1 MLLIT
6 GGTGFIGNLLIRH
19 LSSLGYPIKLL
30 IRPSK
35 TTPNLPKGLPLDVAV
50 AGFNDEK
57 GLRAAMKDVD
67 IIYHL
72 AGAETQGRLAQL
84 TEVDIQG
91 TQALVRAAAQ
101 ARISRFFYLSHLGA
115 DRASAFPLFKAKA
128 IAEHH
133 IMNSGIP
140 YTIFR
145 SGMVYGEGDHFTT
158 SLAVLMK
165 MSPFFVLLPNEGA
178 SLLQPIWIED
188 LVTVLAWSLDMPETL
203 NQTVEIGGPE
213 YLSLKQICSLILDA
227 IQIKRHFINSSPLF
241 LNVLTELMEMV
252 KPNFPTTVFW
262 MDYLAGNRT
271 TNVDVLPRMFNLL
284 PAKMSQRLGYLEGQA
299 FKKNW
304 RKLRDQRKRT
314 PIQWD

>member
-1 MLLIT
+1 M
-6 GGTGFIGNLLIRH
+6 LIRH

-35 TTPNLPKGLPLDVAV
+35 VTPNLPKGLPLDVAV

-57 GLRAAMKDVD
+57 GLRAAMKDVNV
-67 IIYHL
+67 IFHL

-84 TEVDIQG
+84 TEVDIKG
-91 TQALVRAAAQ
+91 TQALVHAAAQ
-101 ARISRFFYLSHLGA
+101 ARIDRFFYLSHLGA

-133 IMNSGIP
+133 IRNSGIP

-145 SGMVYGEGDHFTT
+145 SGLVYGEGDHFTT

-165 MSPFFVLLPNEGA
+165 ISPYFVLLSNDGE

-188 LVTVLAWSLDMPETL
+188 LVTILAWSLDMPDTVD
-203 NQTVEIGGPE
+203 QTIEIGGPE
-213 YLSLKQICSLILDA
+213 FLTFRQICTLILNA
-227 IQIKRHFINSSPLF
+227 IQIKRHFINTSPLV

-262 MDYLAGNRT
+262 IDYLAANRT
-271 TNVDVLPRMFNLL
+271 ANVDVLPRIFNLL

-299 FKKNW
+299 FRKNW
-304 RKLRDQRKRT
+304 RTMKNQRKRT

>member
-1 MLLIT
+1 MILIT
-6 GGTGFIGNLLIRH
+6 GGTGFIGNMLIRH

-35 TTPNLPKGLPLDVAV
+35 VTPNLPKGLPLDVAV

-57 GLRAAMKDVD
+57 GLRAAMKDVNV
-67 IIYHL
+67 IFHL

-84 TEVDIQG
+84 TEVDIKG
-91 TQALVRAAAQ
+91 TQALVHAAAQ
-101 ARISRFFYLSHLGA
+101 ARIDRFFYLSHLGA

-133 IMNSGIP
+133 IRNSGIP

-145 SGMVYGEGDHFTT
+145 SGLVYGEGDHFTT

-165 MSPFFVLLPNEGA
+165 ISPYFVLLSNDGE

-188 LVTVLAWSLDMPETL
+188 LVTILAWSLDMPDTVD
-203 NQTVEIGGPE
+203 QTIEIGGPE
-213 YLSLKQICSLILDA
+213 FLTFRQICTLILNA
-227 IQIKRHFINSSPLF
+227 IQIKRHFINTSPLV

-262 MDYLAGNRT
+262 IDYLAANRT
-271 TNVDVLPRMFNLL
+271 ANVDVLPRIFNLL

-299 FKKNW
+299 FRKNW
-304 RKLRDQRKRT
+304 RTMKNQRKRT

>member
-1 MLLIT
+1 
-6 GGTGFIGNLLIRH
+6 LLIRH

-227 IQIKRHFINSSPLF
+227 IQIKRHFINTSPLF

>member
-1 MLLIT
+1 MILIT

-227 IQIKRHFINSSPLF
+227 IQIKRHFINTSPLF

>member
-1 MLLIT
+1 MILIT
-6 GGTGFIGNLLIRH
+6 GGTGFIGNMLIRH

-35 TTPNLPKGLPLDVAV
+35 VTPNLPKGLPLDVAV

-57 GLRAAMKDVD
+57 GLRAAMKDVNV
-67 IIYHL
+67 IFHL

-84 TEVDIQG
+84 TEVDIKG
-91 TQALVRAAAQ
+91 TQALVHAAAQ
-101 ARISRFFYLSHLGA
+101 ARIDRFFYLSHLGA

-133 IMNSGIP
+133 IRNSGIP

-145 SGMVYGEGDHFTT
+145 SGLVYGEGDHFTT

-165 MSPFFVLLPNEGA
+165 ISPYFVLLSNEGE

-188 LVTVLAWSLDMPETL
+188 LVTILAWSLDMPDTVD
-203 NQTVEIGGPE
+203 QTIEIGGPE
-213 YLSLKQICSLILDA
+213 FLTFRQICTLILNA
-227 IQIKRHFINSSPLF
+227 IQIKRHFINTSPLV

-262 MDYLAGNRT
+262 MDYLAANRT
-271 TNVDVLPRMFNLL
+271 ANVDVLPRIFNLL

-299 FKKNW
+299 FRKNW
-304 RKLRDQRKRT
+304 RTMKNQRKRT

>member
-203 NQTVEIGGPE
+203 NQTIEIGGPE

-227 IQIKRHFINSSPLF
+227 IQIKRHFINTSPLF

>member
-1 MLLIT
+1 MILIT

-72 AGAETQGRLAQL
+72 AGAETQGRQAQL

-203 NQTVEIGGPE
+203 NQTIEIGGPE

-227 IQIKRHFINSSPLF
+227 IQIKRHFINTSPLF

>member
-1 MLLIT
+1 MILIT
-6 GGTGFIGNLLIRH
+6 GGTGFIGNMLIRH

-35 TTPNLPKGLPLDVAV
+35 VTPNLPKGLPLDVAV

-57 GLRAAMKDVD
+57 GLRAAMKDVNV
-67 IIYHL
+67 IFHL

-84 TEVDIQG
+84 TEVDIKG
-91 TQALVRAAAQ
+91 TQALVHAAAQ
-101 ARISRFFYLSHLGA
+101 ARIDRFFYLSHLGA

-133 IMNSGIP
+133 IRNSGIP

-145 SGMVYGEGDHFTT
+145 SGLVYGEGDHFTT

-165 MSPFFVLLPNEGA
+165 ISPYFVLLSNEGE

-188 LVTVLAWSLDMPETL
+188 LVTILAWSLDMPDTVD
-203 NQTVEIGGPE
+203 QTIEIGGPE
-213 YLSLKQICSLILDA
+213 ILTFRQICTLILNA
-227 IQIKRHFINSSPLF
+227 IQIKRHFINTSPLV

-262 MDYLAGNRT
+262 MDYLAANRT
-271 TNVDVLPRMFNLL
+271 ANVDVLPRMFNLL
-284 PAKMSQRLGYLEGQA
+284 PAKMSQRLGYLEGHT
-299 FKKNW
+299 FRKNW
-304 RKLRDQRKRT
+304 RTMRNQRKRT

>member
-1 MLLIT
+1 MILIT
-6 GGTGFIGNLLIRH
+6 GGTGFIGNMLIRR

-35 TTPNLPKGLPLDVAV
+35 VTPNLPKGLPLDVAV

-67 IIYHL
+67 VIFHL

-84 TEVDIQG
+84 TDVDIKG
-91 TQALVRAAAQ
+91 TQVLVHAAAQ
-101 ARISRFFYLSHLGA
+101 ARIDRFFYLSHLGA

-133 IMNSGIP
+133 IKNAGIP

-165 MSPFFVLLPNEGA
+165 VSPFFVLLPNEGA
-178 SLLQPIWIED
+178 SVLQPIWIED

-203 NQTVEIGGPE
+203 NQTIEIGGPE
-213 YLSLKQICSLILDA
+213 YLTLKQICELILNA
-227 IQIKRHFINSSPLF
+227 IQIKRHFINTSPLV

-262 MDYLAGNRT
+262 MDYLASNRT
-271 TNVDVLPRMFNLL
+271 ANVDVLPRMFNLL
-284 PAKMSQRLGYLEGQA
+284 PAKMSQRLGYLEGDA

-304 RKLRDQRKRT
+304 RKMRNQRKRI

>member
-1 MLLIT
+1 MILIT
-6 GGTGFIGNLLIRH
+6 GGTGFIGNMLIRH

-35 TTPNLPKGLPLDVAV
+35 VTPNLPKGLPLDVAV

-57 GLRAAMKDVD
+57 GLRAAMKDVNV
-67 IIYHL
+67 IFHL

-84 TEVDIQG
+84 TEVDIKG
-91 TQALVRAAAQ
+91 TQALVHAAAQ
-101 ARISRFFYLSHLGA
+101 ARIDRFFYLSHLGA

-133 IMNSGIP
+133 IRNSGIP

-145 SGMVYGEGDHFTT
+145 SGLVYGEGDHFTT

-165 MSPFFVLLPNEGA
+165 ISPYFVLLSNDGE

-188 LVTVLAWSLDMPETL
+188 LVTILAWSLDMPDTVD
-203 NQTVEIGGPE
+203 QTIEIGGPE
-213 YLSLKQICSLILDA
+213 FLTFRQICTLILNA
-227 IQIKRHFINSSPLF
+227 IQIKRHFINTSPLV

-262 MDYLAGNRT
+262 MDYLAANRT
-271 TNVDVLPRMFNLL
+271 ANVDVLPRIFNLL

-299 FKKNW
+299 FRKNW
-304 RKLRDQRKRT
+304 RTMKNQRKRT

>member
-1 MLLIT
+1 MILIT

-128 IAEHH
+128 IAER
-133 IMNSGIP
+133 
-140 YTIFR
+140 R
-145 SGMVYGEGDHFTT
+145 SPWRRM
-158 SLAVLMK
+158 A
-165 MSPFFVLLPNEGA
+165 PCA
-178 SLLQPIWIED
+178 
-188 LVTVLAWSLDMPETL
+188 MP
-203 NQTVEIGGPE
+203 
-213 YLSLKQICSLILDA
+213 
-227 IQIKRHFINSSPLF
+227 
-241 LNVLTELMEMV
+241 
-252 KPNFPTTVFW
+252 
-262 MDYLAGNRT
+262 
-271 TNVDVLPRMFNLL
+271 
-284 PAKMSQRLGYLEGQA
+284 
-299 FKKNW
+299 
-304 RKLRDQRKRT
+304 
-314 PIQWD
+314 

>member
-1 MLLIT
+1 MILIT

-35 TTPNLPKGLPLDVAV
+35 TTPNLPKGLPLDVTV

-115 DRASAFPLFKAKA
+115 DRASAFLLFKAKA

-165 MSPFFVLLPNEGA
+165 ISPFFVLLPNEGA

-227 IQIKRHFINSSPLF
+227 IQIKRHFINTSPLF

>member
-1 MLLIT
+1 MILIT

>member
-1 MLLIT
+1 MILIT
-6 GGTGFIGNLLIRH
+6 GGTGFIGNMLIRH

-35 TTPNLPKGLPLDVAV
+35 VTPNLPKGLPLDVAV

-67 IIYHL
+67 VIFHL
-72 AGAETQGRLAQL
+72 AGAETQGRKAEL
-84 TEVDIQG
+84 TEVDIKG
-91 TQALVRAAAQ
+91 TQALVHAAAQ
-101 ARISRFFYLSHLGA
+101 ARIDRLFYLSHLGA

-133 IMNSGIP
+133 IRNSGIP

-145 SGMVYGEGDHFTT
+145 SGLVFGEGDHFTT

-165 MSPFFVLLPNEGA
+165 ISPFFVLLSNEGE

-188 LVTVLAWSLDMPETL
+188 LVTVLAWSLDMPETV
-203 NQTVEIGGPE
+203 NQTIEIGGPE
-213 YLSLKQICSLILDA
+213 YLKFKQICELILNA
-227 IQIKRHFINSSPLF
+227 IQIKRHFLNTSPLA
-241 LNVLTELMEMV
+241 LHVLTELMEMV

-262 MDYLAGNRT
+262 IDYLAANRT
-271 TNVDVLPRMFNLL
+271 ANVDVLPSMFNLL
-284 PAKMSQRLGYLEGQA
+284 PAMMSQRLGYLEGQA
-299 FKKNW
+299 FKNNW
-304 RKLRDQRKRT
+304 RQMRNQRKRT
-314 PIQWD
+314 PIQWE

>member
-1 MLLIT
+1 MILIT
-6 GGTGFIGNLLIRH
+6 GGTGFIGNMLIRH

-35 TTPNLPKGLPLDVAV
+35 VTPNLPKGLPLEVAV

-57 GLRAAMKDVD
+57 GLRAAMKGIDV
-67 IIYHL
+67 IFHL
-72 AGAETQGRLAQL
+72 AGAETQGRQAQL

-91 TQALVRAAAQ
+91 TQALVHAATQ
-101 ARISRFFYLSHLGA
+101 ARIDRFFYLSHLGA
-115 DRASAFPLFKAKA
+115 DRASAYPLFKAKA

-145 SGMVYGEGDHFTT
+145 SGLVYGEGDHFTT

-165 MSPFFVLLPNEGA
+165 ISPYFVLLPNEGET
-178 SLLQPIWIED
+178 LLQPIWIED

-203 NQTVEIGGPE
+203 NQTIGIGGPE
-213 YLSLKQICSLILDA
+213 YLKLRQICEMLIKA
-227 IQIKRHFINSSPLF
+227 IHIKRHFIYTSPLV

-252 KPNFPTTVFW
+252 EPNFPTSVFW
-262 MDYLAGNRT
+262 MDYFAVDRT

-284 PAKMSQRLGYLEGQA
+284 PAKMSQRLGYLEGEA
-299 FKKNW
+299 FRHNW
-304 RKLRDQRKRT
+304 RRMRKQRKRT

>member
-1 MLLIT
+1 MILIT
-6 GGTGFIGNLLIRH
+6 GGTGFIGNMLIRH

-35 TTPNLPKGLPLDVAV
+35 VTPNLPKGLPLDVAV

-57 GLRAAMKDVD
+57 GLRAAMKDVNV
-67 IIYHL
+67 IFHL

-84 TEVDIQG
+84 TEVDIKG
-91 TQALVRAAAQ
+91 TQALVHAAAQ
-101 ARISRFFYLSHLGA
+101 ARIDRFFYLSHLGA

-133 IMNSGIP
+133 IRNSGIP

-145 SGMVYGEGDHFTT
+145 SGLVYGEGDHFTT

-165 MSPFFVLLPNEGA
+165 ISPYFVLLSNEGE

-188 LVTVLAWSLDMPETL
+188 LVTILAWSLDMPDTVD
-203 NQTVEIGGPE
+203 QTIEIGGPE
-213 YLSLKQICSLILDA
+213 FLTFKQICTLILNA
-227 IQIKRHFINSSPLF
+227 IQIKRHFINTSPLV

-262 MDYLAGNRT
+262 MDYLAANRT
-271 TNVDVLPRMFNLL
+271 ANIDVLPRMFNLL

-299 FKKNW
+299 FRNNW
-304 RKLRDQRKRT
+304 RAMRNQRKRT
-314 PIQWD
+314 PLQWD

>member
-1 MLLIT
+1 
-6 GGTGFIGNLLIRH
+6 
-19 LSSLGYPIKLL
+19 
-30 IRPSK
+30 
-35 TTPNLPKGLPLDVAV
+35 
-50 AGFNDEK
+50 
-57 GLRAAMKDVD
+57 
-67 IIYHL
+67 
-72 AGAETQGRLAQL
+72 
-84 TEVDIQG
+84 
-91 TQALVRAAAQ
+91 
-101 ARISRFFYLSHLGA
+101 
-115 DRASAFPLFKAKA
+115 
-128 IAEHH
+128 
-133 IMNSGIP
+133 MNSGIP

-227 IQIKRHFINSSPLF
+227 IQIKRHFINTSPLF